1 MEQYLQGAARNN
13 GFNENGASFQNL
25 KSLTSTLDESANNP
39 SVGFECNICLD
50 LVQDPV
56 VTLCGHLYCWPCI
69 YRWISF
75 QDASI
80 ENPDHQS
87 PQCPVCKSEVSEKTL
102 IPLYGRGQ
110 TSNASKDELSRLI
123 PQRPS
128 SPRCWN
134 NNNLTLPNVTNYYS
148 NPFQQL
154 HRRGYAPPSP
164 SRQDHSS
171 YPASPMLGHGGS
183 THLADPMIG
192 MFGEMVYARIFGNSE
207 TTLYSYPNSY
217 HLAGSSSP
225 RQRRHIMQTDKSLSR
240 VCFFFFCCMML
251 CLLLF

>member
-1 MEQYLQGAARNN
+1 MEYLRGAARSN
-13 GFNENGASFQNL
+13 GFNGHRASCQNL
-25 KSLTSTLDESANNP
+25 KSLTSTLDDSDANP

-75 QDASI
+75 QHASP

-110 TSNASKDELSRLI
+110 STDASKDKQSHPI

-128 SPRCWN
+128 SPRCRT
-134 NNNLTLPNVTNYYS
+134 NLILPNVTSNYSY
-148 NPFQQL
+148 PFEQL
-154 HRRGYAPPSP
+154 HRRGYDAPQSP
-164 SRQDHSS
+164 RPDYGS
-171 YPASPMLGHGGS
+171 YPASPVLGHGS
-183 THLADPMIG
+183 APHLADPMIG
-192 MFGEMVYARIFGNSE
+192 VFGEMVYSRIFGNSE
-207 TTLYSYPNSY
+207 TTTLYTYPNSY
-217 HLAGSSSP
+217 HIAGSSSP
-225 RQRRHIMQTDKSLSR
+225 RLRRHMMQTDKSLSR
-240 VCFFFFCCMML
+240 VCFFLLCCMML

>member
-1 MEQYLQGAARNN
+1 MDQYLRGASRNN
-13 GFNENGASFQNL
+13 GCDEDGVLCQNL
-25 KSLTSTLDESANNP
+25 KSLTSKLDESESNP
-39 SVGFECNICLD
+39 SIGFECNICLD

-75 QDASI
+75 QHASQD
-80 ENPDHQS
+80 NPDNQG
-87 PQCPVCKSEVSEKTL
+87 PQCPVCKNEVSEKTL

-110 TSNASKDELSRLI
+110 STNASKDSLTRLV

-128 SPRCWN
+128 SPRCLS
-134 NNNLTLPNVTNYYS
+134 NLIIPNVTSHYS
-148 NPFQQL
+148 NPFEQL
-154 HRRGYAPPSP
+154 HRRGYAPPP
-164 SRQDHSS
+164 PRQDLN
-171 YPASPMLGHGGS
+171 AFGHGGS
-183 THLADPMIG
+183 PHLADPMIG

-207 TTLYSYPNSY
+207 TTLYTYPDSY

-225 RQRRHIMQTDKSLSR
+225 RLRRHMMQTDKSLGR
-240 VCFFFFCCMML
+240 VCFFLLCCMIL

>member
-1 MEQYLQGAARNN
+1 MEQYLQGASRNN
-13 GFNENGASFQNL
+13 GFNEDGASFQIL
-25 KSLTSTLDESANNP
+25 KSLSSTLDEAEANP

-75 QDASI
+75 QDASS
-80 ENPDHQS
+80 ENLDHQS
-87 PQCPVCKSEVSEKTL
+87 PQCPVCKTEVSETTL

-110 TSNASKDELSRLI
+110 TTNTSKNELSRPI
-123 PQRPS
+123 PQRPA
-128 SPRCWN
+128 SPRCL
-134 NNNLTLPNVTNYYS
+134 NNLVLPNVTSNYS
-148 NPFQQL
+148 NPFEAL

-164 SRQDHSS
+164 RDQSS
-171 YPASPMLGHGGS
+171 PPMVGHGGT

-207 TTLYSYPNSY
+207 TTLYTYPNSY
-217 HLAGSSSP
+217 HLAGNSSP
-225 RQRRHIMQTDKSLSR
+225 RMRRHVIQSDKSLSR
-240 VCFFFFCCMML
+240 VCFFLFCCMML